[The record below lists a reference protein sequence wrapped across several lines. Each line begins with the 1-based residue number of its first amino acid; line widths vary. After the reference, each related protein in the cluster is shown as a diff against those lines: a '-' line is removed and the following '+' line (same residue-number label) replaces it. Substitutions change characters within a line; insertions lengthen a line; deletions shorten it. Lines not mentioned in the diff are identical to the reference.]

1 MAAIEPSFGV
11 SPEMLPWSL
20 RERWFLD
27 WCWSC
32 CGEPT
37 WYRANSDPNWRPG
50 PRHAQDADIHPA
62 PASEQVRCFAC
73 ERARPARS
81 TASISAPWKAPEI
94 RMLGLPVSQGSP
106 LFSGTLKWTIVVLSQ
121 RLGDAGRER
130 HAFRSIT
137 AEQANRGSARGDTA
151 RCRRTRRRHRRWH
164 APHSWRARLG
174 IGYQSNLPHWRGTNL
189 IWPARPA
196 AGSPTHEPRV
206 RRWP

>member
-1 MAAIEPSFGV
+1 MAAVEPSFGV

-20 RERWFLD
+20 RERWLLD

-73 ERARPARS
+73 ERAPAGARRRNEGLAS
-81 TASISAPWKAPEI
+81 PMTDGFGSISAPWKAPEI

-106 LFSGTLKWTIVVLSQ
+106 LFSGTRK
-121 RLGDAGRER
+121 
-130 HAFRSIT
+130 
-137 AEQANRGSARGDTA
+137 
-151 RCRRTRRRHRRWH
+151 
-164 APHSWRARLG
+164 
-174 IGYQSNLPHWRGTNL
+174 
-189 IWPARPA
+189 
-196 AGSPTHEPRV
+196 
-206 RRWP
+206 